1 MKAYDLLDVALKF
14 SSGRCVRRIG
24 VDWDDEVGEL
34 PAQDAG
40 CDGLEAAE
48 DWEEGD
54 GTHTEIFERL
64 SMGFSADRCVRR
76 NNTVWWRWEESLYLR
91 RSQKARPVA
100 HSLTLR

>member
-48 DWEEGD
+48 DWEEGYR
-54 GTHTEIFERL
+54 THAEISVRL
-64 SMGFSADRCVRR
+64 LVDLSADSCVRR
-76 NNTVWWRWEESLYLR
+76 ENNV
-91 RSQKARPVA
+91 
-100 HSLTLR
+100 